1 MFRSY
6 RNRYLRTFHE
16 AENYTSNLRDVAKNF
31 DDPASEK
38 PRSKLVFVDK
48 LSQCYT
54 SKGNPSYLD
63 IIKATLIKREI
74 LIELIINPPHQILY
88 VVKLIPPSMAAEV

>member
-16 AENYTSNLRDVAKNF
+16 AENYTSNLRDVAKNS
-31 DDPASEK
+31 DDPAEK

-48 LSQCYT
+48 LSQYYT
-54 SKGNPSYLD
+54 SKGNLSYLD